1 MRISTLLMLA
11 AAPLALAACGSGA
24 EQHAMDDTAMGDM
37 DMGDHD
43 MSSMDPV
50 DGATRASTTGTV
62 TAIDREAGTIT
73 IDHEPV
79 PELDWPRMI
88 MAFEI
93 RKDVGHGLTVGNV
106 VLFEFSTGSEGN
118 VITSISKN

>member
-1 MRISTLLMLA
+1 MRTSIILVLM
-11 AAPLALAACGSGA
+11 AAPLALAACDSDV
-24 EQHAMDDTAMGDM
+24 EQHPMDDTAMGGM

-50 DGATRASTTGTV
+50 DGATPASTTGTV
-62 TAIDREAGTIT
+62 TAIDRDAGTIT

-79 PELDWPRMI
+79 PELGWPGMI

-93 RKDVGHGLTVGNV
+93 REDVGHGLTVGNV
-106 VLFEFSTGSEGN
+106 VSFEFSTGGEGN
-118 VITSISKN
+118 VITSISKK